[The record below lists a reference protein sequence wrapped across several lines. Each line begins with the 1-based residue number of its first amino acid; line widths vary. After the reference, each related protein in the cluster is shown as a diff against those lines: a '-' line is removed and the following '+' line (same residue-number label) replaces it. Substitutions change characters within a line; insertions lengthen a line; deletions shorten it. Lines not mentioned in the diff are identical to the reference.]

1 MAAFPNTV
9 HHRYHHNIASLHTT
23 YSSGI
28 TMEMDTASPV
38 GVVNPGAKP
47 APGLAPR
54 PAAPAASDYTDAF
67 VTLSPSSRSLLIRHP
82 GIPFLGSRH
91 VIPLHQIQFLKSA
104 GDLDLL
110 SAEYRVWGPGPSWIW
125 WAWDLRR
132 AGLLKKTERERCMVA
147 KVQIAWITFWIG
159 FTVEDRDEFMSVLEA
174 SDWVQLGM
182 A

>member
-9 HHRYHHNIASLHTT
+9 HHRYHHIASLH
-23 YSSGI
+23 SGI
-28 TMEMDTASPV
+28 MEMDTASPV

-54 PAAPAASDYTDAF
+54 TAPPASDYTDAF

-82 GIPFLGSRH
+82 GIPFLGSTH

-110 SAEYRVWGPGPSWIW
+110 SAEYRVWGPGQSWIW

-132 AGLLKKTERERCMVA
+132 AGLLKRTERERCMVA

-159 FTVEDRDEFMSVLEA
+159 FTVEDRDGFMSVLEA
-174 SDWVQLGM
+174 SDWVQLGI